1 MNLLVLIT
9 TMIELF
15 AMILVGFFLGKK
27 EIINTNQNRCL
38 SFLAAHVFSPC
49 LVIGSVFSQS
59 SNMSESLIQEALY
72 CGLCF
77 YLFLFL
83 FSILL
88 FKIIKIEKDVIYRL
102 SFIFYN
108 TGFIGY
114 PIVSALYGQ
123 SSIFLFSILHLS
135 YNFFIFSYGIYC
147 LGGNQFHLK
156 EMMTPGLLG
165 SIVALIFYFFHL
177 SLPQFCIDF
186 FQMMG
191 SATIPVSMLVI
202 GVSLSFVPISSLKN
216 KTMISMVFL
225 KLIGM
230 PLLFFI
236 LCRWL
241 PFSDFMKDLLI
252 LSCALPAGSMLV
264 ILANQY
270 KQNEELAASLVFVS
284 TFASI
289 FTIPVLLNV
298 LL

>member
-1 MNLLVLIT
+1 MNLSVLIT

-15 AMILVGFFLGKK
+15 AMILVGFFLGKR

-38 SFLAAHVFSPC
+38 SYLAAHVFSPC
-49 LVIGSVFSQS
+49 LVIGSVFSQA
-59 SNMSESLIQEALY
+59 SNMSEALIQEALY

-88 FKIIKIEKDVIYRL
+88 FKMIKIENDIIYRL

-114 PIVSALYGQ
+114 PVVSALYGQ
-123 SSIFLFSILHLS
+123 SSIFLFSILHLG

-147 LGGNQFHLK
+147 LGGNQFHIK
-156 EMMTPGLLG
+156 EMITPGLMG
-165 SIVALIFYFFHL
+165 SVVALILYFFHL
-177 SLPQFCIDF
+177 PLPQFCIDF

-202 GVSLSFVPISSLKN
+202 GVSLSFVPISSLNN

-236 LCRWL
+236 LCHWL
-241 PFSDFMKDLLI
+241 PISDFMKDLLI
-252 LSCALPAGSMLV
+252 LSCALPAGSMIV

-270 KQNEELAASLVFVS
+270 KRNEGLAASLVFVS